1 MKNFRTFFATR
12 YGQDFLNNTL
22 LVISLILSILSLLFR
37 SIGYFFSIPGLI
49 LSTILLFR
57 FFSKN
62 KIKRSAEN
70 ETFKGFMTPIT
81 RQIKLIRSNLKDS
94 QRKYFLCPMCKKMV
108 RIPRRKGKVE
118 ITCPTCHHHFKAR
131 S

>member
-1 MKNFRTFFATR
+1 MENFRTFLAYR
-12 YGQDFLNNTL
+12 YGQDSLNNSL
-22 LVISLILSILSLLFR
+22 LFTSLILSILSLLFR
-37 SIGYFFSIPGLI
+37 SIGYFFSIPGMI
-49 LSTILLFR
+49 LSTILILR

-70 ETFKGFMTPIT
+70 AVFQEFMTPIT
-81 RQIKLIRSNLKDS
+81 RQIKLITINFKDN

-108 RIPRRKGKVE
+108 RIPRRRGKVE